1 MSELNIK
8 QIGTQL
14 FPSPCGKIKLYIEN
28 DTALGVFHDFLMWM
42 KGEMVNRMIASQKQE
57 EQVAA
62 AQRAAQEE
70 KPAED
75 SQPEV
80 QA

>member
-1 MSELNIK
+1 MSAPQVI

-14 FPSPCGKIKLYIEN
+14 FPSACGKIKLYIEN
-28 DTALGVFHDFLMWM
+28 DTALGVFHDFLMLV
-42 KGEMVNRMIASQKQE
+42 KGEMVDRMIRSQKQE
-57 EQVAA
+57 EEIAA

-70 KPAED
+70 KPAE
-75 SQPEV
+75 V

>member
-1 MSELNIK
+1 MSAPQVI

-28 DTALGVFHDFLMWM
+28 DTALGVFHDFLMLV
-42 KGEMVNRMIASQKQE
+42 KGEMVDRMIRSQKQE
-57 EQVAA
+57 EEIAA

-70 KPAED
+70 KPAE
-75 SQPEV
+75 V